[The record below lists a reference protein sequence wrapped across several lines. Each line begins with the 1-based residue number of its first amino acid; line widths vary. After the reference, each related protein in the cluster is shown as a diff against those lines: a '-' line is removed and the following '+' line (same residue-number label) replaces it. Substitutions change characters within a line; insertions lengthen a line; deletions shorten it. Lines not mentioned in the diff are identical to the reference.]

1 MDGEEEKNAQTA
13 NGHRG
18 MLPLASQREVPLDSV
33 TRACGPPVA
42 VTSHMSSH
50 HMYGALTGAPP
61 LRLHQQRKSCS
72 LVTLLEGAQT
82 RVVEVLA

>member
-1 MDGEEEKNAQTA
+1 
-13 NGHRG
+13 
-18 MLPLASQREVPLDSV
+18 
-33 TRACGPPVA
+33 
-42 VTSHMSSH
+42 
-50 HMYGALTGAPP
+50 MYGALTGAPP